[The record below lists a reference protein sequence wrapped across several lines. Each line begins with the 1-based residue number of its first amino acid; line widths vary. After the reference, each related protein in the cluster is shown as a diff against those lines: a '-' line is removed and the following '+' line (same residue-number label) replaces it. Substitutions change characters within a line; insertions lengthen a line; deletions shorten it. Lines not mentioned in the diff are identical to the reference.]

1 MSYWEERMA
10 RAQGVLSDKNIA
22 EINKQMKKYYRSLA
36 SQIVNDFE
44 ATYDKLLTMKQEGKV
59 LSTAD
64 LYRLDRYWEME
75 AQLQERLKKLHDKS
89 VNLLTN
95 EFKQQFKDIYNSL
108 QFKSL
113 TAFTTI
119 DDAAIDQLIKQVW
132 CADGKSWSQRI
143 WENTQ
148 LLQQTLNDELVHCVV
163 TGQPT
168 SKLKKLLQERFNVA
182 YSRSDCL
189 VRTEI
194 AHIQTQ
200 AAQQRYQDY
209 GIEEVQVFVD
219 TDERTCPICKQ
230 HEGER
235 YPVGSKMPVPFHP
248 NCRCCMLPV
257 VNPNKTTA
265 K

>member
-10 RAQGVLSDKNIA
+10 RAQGVLSDKNIS

-89 VNLLTN
+89 VKLLTN

-168 SKLKKLLQERFNVA
+168 GKLKKLLQERFNVA

-194 AHIQTQ
+194 AHIQ
-200 AAQQRYQDY
+200 
-209 GIEEVQVFVD
+209 
-219 TDERTCPICKQ
+219 KQ
-230 HEGER
+230 H
-235 YPVGSKMPVPFHP
+235 SKGIRITALRKYKYLLILMNVLVLYV
-248 NCRCCMLPV
+248 NNMKENGILLVQRCQFLSIQIV
-257 VNPNKTTA
+257 VVVCCLL
-265 K
+265 